1 MEITTGMVIF
11 VAVFTLGIVIGIY
24 IMTQVNN
31 KQDSKLL
38 TNLLELEDNMTR
50 YKNQLHELTV
60 AKRLAETRL
69 RMYEIKDQQIVEV
82 SKFLASND

>member
-1 MEITTGMVIF
+1 MEITTEMVIF

-50 YKNQLHELTV
+50 YKNQVHELTV

-82 SKFLASND
+82 SKFLASDD

>member
-1 MEITTGMVIF
+1 MEITTEMVIF

>member
-1 MEITTGMVIF
+1 MEITTEMVIF

-31 KQDSKLL
+31 EQDSKLL

-50 YKNQLHELTV
+50 YKNQVHELTV

-69 RMYEIKDQQIVEV
+69 RMYEIKDLQNIEI
-82 SKFLASND
+82 SKFLSSDD

>member
-1 MEITTGMVIF
+1 MEITTEMVIF

-82 SKFLASND
+82 SKFLASDD